1 MCIEATLSSLR
12 GSPSLVLT
20 PLTCVMLM
28 VASLIS
34 PSYRQGN
41 RHKAVRSYAQGRGG
55 HRVEGRLGPRAHTL
69 DLYTRSWPQSS
80 SHHPSPGRQATLTL
94 LLYRKSS
101 SLVVTFKEKKVVPP
115 KGVAVVISI
124 LGRTKTKFR
133 LTPARALQCLYDT
146 SFVFP
151 WMPGE
156 ESSRRLLLAAS
167 KYKAFDHVLWRIKNN
182 VWHV

>member
-1 MCIEATLSSLR
+1 MCIEAILSSLR
-12 GSPSLVLT
+12 GPPSLVLT

-34 PSYRQGN
+34 PSHRRGS
-41 RHKAVRSYAQGRGG
+41 RHKAVRSYAQGHGG
-55 HRVEGRLGPRAHTL
+55 HRVEVRLGPRQSISRAHTL
-69 DLYTRSWPQSS
+69 DLYTRHWPQSS

-124 LGRTKTKFR
+124 LGRKKDEISFNTSASFTMPVWCLFC
-133 LTPARALQCLYDT
+133 LALDA
-146 SFVFP
+146 
-151 WMPGE
+151 W
-156 ESSRRLLLAAS
+156 RRVKQGGFS
-167 KYKAFDHVLWRIKNN
+167 WRQVNTRPFTMS
-182 VWHV
+182 